1 MSNTF
6 QQDHWQSVYN
16 TKDESGL
23 SWTQS
28 DPATSLDLIQEVC
41 PVGRIIDVGGG
52 TSALAG
58 RLLQL
63 GYTVAVLDISE
74 SALQRAQR
82 RLGEA
87 ANRIQWIQG
96 DVTQLA
102 DLGTFDLW
110 HDRALFHFLTDPADR
125 IAYRR
130 LLSRS
135 IRPGGHAVIAT
146 FSLEGS
152 EKCSGLAVRR
162 YSGETLASEL
172 GAPWTLLKSVPETH
186 LTPWGHPQA
195 FQYSLFRRNPD

>member
-6 QQDHWQSVYN
+6 QQNHWESVYN
-16 TKDESGL
+16 SKDESGL

-28 DPATSLDLIQEVC
+28 DPIKSLDLIQEVC
-41 PVGRIIDVGGG
+41 PHGRVIDIGGG

-63 GYTVAVLDISE
+63 GYVVAVLDISE
-74 SALQRAQR
+74 AALQQARK

-87 ANRIQWIQG
+87 ANRIEWVQG
-96 DVTQLA
+96 DVTQTA
-102 DLGTFDLW
+102 NLGVFDLW

-130 LLSRS
+130 LLSRT
-135 IRPGGHAVIAT
+135 IRPGGHAIIAT
-146 FSLEGS
+146 FSLEGP

-162 YSGETLASEL
+162 YSGETLVSEL
-172 GAPWTLLKSVPETH
+172 GEQWTLLKSVPETH
-186 LTPWGHPQA
+186 RTPWGQPQA
-195 FQYSLFRRNPD
+195 FQYSVFRRNLD